1 MNLSGYI
8 LTGFITIILN
18 LFPHLLL
25 GLFYYTFIHHSAD
38 WGDLNK
44 SSLVV
49 LILWMLI
56 ITPIFFA
63 FFTGSMSRTTNKSL
77 SLLSISFIAIS
88 PISALLMLVV
98 FVNLAGFRVKAAD
111 VVDRWQY
118 MPLLAERSVKPAIED
133 AEYRVNLFHRESCIV
148 Q

>member
-8 LTGFITIILN
+8 LAGFITIILN
-18 LFPHLLL
+18 LLPHLLL
-25 GLFYYTFIHHSAD
+25 GWLYYTFIHHSAD
-38 WGDLNK
+38 WGDVNK
-44 SSLVV
+44 SSLIV
-49 LILWMLI
+49 LIFWIAI

-63 FFTGSMSRTTNKSL
+63 IFTASMNRRTSKSL
-77 SLLSISFIAIS
+77 SLLGIFFTAIS
-88 PISALLMLVV
+88 SISALLMLVV
-98 FVNLAGFRVKAAD
+98 LVNLAGFRVKTD

-148 Q
+148 H